1 MMIFLFAYLT
11 YLIYAIYAWTNM
23 LCLKKFEM
31 DLYCKDYL
39 MHPIFHR
46 IHSFMMRKFYVNF

>member
-11 YLIYAIYAWTNM
+11 NLIYAIYAWTNM

-31 DLYCKDYL
+31 DLYCKDYQYASHFPSNTFIYDAKIL
-39 MHPIFHR
+39 C
-46 IHSFMMRKFYVNF
+46 